1 MREDAATTDLAIIV
15 RVRDGIVY
23 LHGSVPDLVDS
34 DNAVEVAAR
43 VPGVTRC
50 QLVWCAARSRDRVA
64 SDI

>member
-34 DNAVEVAAR
+34 DNAVEVKER
-43 VPGVTRC
+43 
-50 QLVWCAARSRDRVA
+50 
-64 SDI
+64 